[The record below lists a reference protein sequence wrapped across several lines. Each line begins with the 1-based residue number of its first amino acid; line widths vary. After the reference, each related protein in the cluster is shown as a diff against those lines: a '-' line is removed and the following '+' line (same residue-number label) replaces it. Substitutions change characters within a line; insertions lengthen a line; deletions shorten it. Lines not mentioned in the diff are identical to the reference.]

1 MKYLSIKTIN
11 VALKR
16 IHEGDNTMEHRTST
30 AANSLISKYFSIE
43 NFTSSSKQIKD
54 IPRKSLDFSI
64 ERLQGESLVPHA
76 LVEIKSLVNSDSY
89 FNSIMDQLYDTI
101 LNRVDNNGISLSVFV
116 IAMKASKIAF
126 FQILFLF
133 ISVRWI

>member
-1 MKYLSIKTIN
+1 MPVKLNMKYLSIKTIN

-101 LNRVDNNGISLSVFV
+101 LNRVDNNGIYLSVFV

-126 FQILFLF
+126 FHLGIF
-133 ISVRWI
+133 